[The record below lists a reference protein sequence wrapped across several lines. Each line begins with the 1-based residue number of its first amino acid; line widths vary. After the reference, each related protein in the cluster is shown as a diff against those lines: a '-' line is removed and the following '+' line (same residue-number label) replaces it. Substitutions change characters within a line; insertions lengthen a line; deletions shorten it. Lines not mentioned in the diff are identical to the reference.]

1 MHRFDAFLDAF
12 LRLAMSTGFPLKHT
26 AQNFYIM
33 QKSLSV
39 LGALLLI
46 SLLMACNATNTQ
58 PNTNSTGIKPTE
70 TASIATVIVPAR
82 PNPQPDE
89 PILGLDVS
97 YFQGKVNWSQIEKD
111 GIHFTYAKATQ
122 GQGYTDPMFQTN
134 LKGMRASKLYAG
146 AYHFY
151 MSGDDPVK
159 QAENFLKSLP
169 ELKIGDMVPMLD
181 LEQGGWTKGTDIA
194 TFQANVKIWLKI
206 IEEKLGMKPII
217 YTNNPFAK
225 TYLQGDGF
233 SQYDLWLAEY
243 GVHKPRVPKPW
254 NKWTIWQRSA
264 KGTYQGL
271 PGGESV
277 DHDLFSGTHVELL
290 NLVKQ

>member
-1 MHRFDAFLDAF
+1 M
-12 LRLAMSTGFPLKHT
+12 K
-26 AQNFYIM
+26 
-33 QKSLSV
+33 KSLSV
-39 LGALLLI
+39 LSALFLVT
-46 SLLMACNATNTQ
+46 LLMACNATKTQ
-58 PNTNSTGIKPTE
+58 PNTSSSEIKPTE

-97 YFQGKVNWSQIEKD
+97 HFQGKANWSQIEKD

-134 LKGMRASKLYAG
+134 LHTMRASKLYAG

-151 MSGDDPVK
+151 VSDDDPVK
-159 QAENFLKSLP
+159 QAHNFLKSLP
-169 ELKIGDMVPMLD
+169 ELKTWDMAPMLN
-181 LEQGGWTKGTDIA
+181 LEQGGWIVGTDIA

-206 IEEKLGMKPII
+206 IEDELGMKPII

-225 TYLQGDGF
+225 AYLQGDDF

-243 GVHKPRVPKPW
+243 GVQTPSVPKPW
-254 NKWTIWQRSA
+254 RSWKIWQRA
-264 KGTYQGL
+264 ERGTYQGL
-271 PGGESV
+271 SGGENV
-277 DHDLFSGTHVELL
+277 DHDLFIGTHVELL